1 MYTPELI
8 KQMEKSQKANEAFWT
23 RLNFIKGIMSGR
35 YRHMQIKNKIKR
47 AKRA

>member
-1 MYTPELI
+1 MYTAKELE
-8 KQMEKSQKANEAFWT
+8 QMEKNRKKQEAYWT

-35 YRHMQIKNKIKR
+35 YRHMKIKNKIR